1 MAKLT
6 YNERFTNVQKY
17 TDDGSYTG
25 IQIVSKLNQKN
36 GQDYKLIDS
45 IDIDW
50 NGAFMKITGTY
61 INHTYELL
69 DAIDNMVDLDEL
81 SWVKDH
87 VDYLIDEVD
96 TILTTYVTKEELNEI
111 LKGYEKP
118 LTAGS
123 YITID
128 SNNII
133 SAYGFLNPDEAS
145 YIYAT
150 NERVDNLQ
158 DELHTNYFTKDTVYL
173 VSEQIANQTVEGRV
187 IKNADPNFN
196 DLEKIS
202 NWILSQPGDIT
213 GNIDEFRE
221 RLNRLDETVGYV
233 IYYPEYDAYSYT
245 GLILDINNLEVRTD
259 SLSTQVS
266 SIRNEVNQLHTKTFE
281 AYNTANI
288 AYDYATS
295 AYEYTVSY
303 AMVAYNMAYTA
314 TEKIGVPYQD
324 AYFVELTDEDITLL
338 NEDPNAIKV
347 YAIRPDNLSGIPLP
361 DVYNPGST
369 IQYYK
374 LIEGHDATGFYK
386 ALIDMDATVN
396 AAKESADNA
405 LFRLHANNVGSSY
418 AYIKLT
424 PSDNDGSNVRFIT
437 FTLNEADIKDTDGEI
452 INEGIITT
460 NSLSDALSY
469 VLTFDVIECDHP
481 IDDTGDSLVNP

>member
-17 TDDGSYTG
+17 IDDGSYTG
-25 IQIVSKLNQKN
+25 IQIVSKLNPKN
-36 GQDYKLIDS
+36 GQDYKRIDS

-50 NGAFMKITGTY
+50 NGAFMKITGSY

-81 SWVKDH
+81 AWVKDQ

-118 LTAGS
+118 LTAGA
-123 YITID
+123 YVAID
-128 SNNII
+128 SENVI
-133 SAYGFLNPDEAS
+133 SAYGFLNPDEAA
-145 YIYAT
+145 YLYAT
-150 NERVDNLQ
+150 NERVDSVE
-158 DELHTNYFTKDTVYL
+158 DDLHNNYFVKDLVYF
-173 VSEQIANQTVEGRV
+173 IAEETADQRIQSTV
-187 IKNADPNFN
+187 IKNADKNYN

-221 RLNRLDETVGYV
+221 RLNRLDDVVGYA
-233 IYYPEYDAYSYT
+233 IYDPDYDAYSYS
-245 GLILDINNLEVRTD
+245 GLIRDVNILDSRTNEINSQVIALRGDVD
-259 SLSTQVS
+259 DLSIKTTQ
-266 SIRNEVNQLHTKTFE
+266 
-281 AYNTANI
+281 AYNTAVK

-314 TEKIGVPYQD
+314 TETIGKPYID
-324 AYFVELTDEDITLL
+324 SYFVELTEEDIALL
-338 NEDPNAIKV
+338 NEDPNAIQV

-361 DVYNPGST
+361 DVYNPDDP

-374 LIEGHDATGFYK
+374 FIDTQEATGFYK
-386 ALIDMDATVN
+386 ALIDMESDVA

-405 LFRLHANNVGSSY
+405 LFRLRVNNEGSSY

-424 PSDNDGSNVRFIT
+424 PFDNDGSNVRFIN
-437 FTLNEADIKDTDGEI
+437 FTLNEADIDSYTGEI
-452 INEGIITT
+452 INAGIITT
-460 NSLSDALSY
+460 YSLSNALSY
-469 VLTFDVIECDHP
+469 ALTFDIIECD
-481 IDDTGDSLVNP
+481 NPEHNN